1 MAAGTV
7 VGGAIAGPR
16 GAFVGLAVG
25 TVGGLAAGAAGGAV
39 GGVVGGLA
47 GVTYATMGALATF
60 ATTAVLEPSYATVGA
75 IWSDDFRTIIK
86 VEIENK
92 PFPYL
97 RWRDLVASSSIQ
109 L

>member
-7 VGGAIAGPR
+7 VGGAIAGPP
-16 GAFVGLAVG
+16 GAFVGLAAG

-39 GGVVGGLA
+39 GGAFGAAIGY
-47 GVTYATMGALATF
+47 GCATMGAAATF
-60 ATTAVLEPSYATVGA
+60 ATTAVLEPSYTTVGT

-97 RWRDLVASSSIQ
+97 RKDNRC
-109 L
+109 